1 MANND
6 FINSVI
12 DSMADEGAAA
22 PAPAPQQGGFNP
34 VIEAAVEEVGNVY
47 KAREYAAALQSLSS
61 DPDKYA
67 EYMKLGDKTGFD
79 PAFVGRNYEAISRDA
94 ALDDITKLIGYNQK
108 LGQWY
113 VEGDNPNAIKVDEL
127 RHLSGL
133 SWLGASAVQSFKS
146 GRNTTALADLRFKDL
161 MGTATGEEM
170 SEITRLNENREPRTY
185 GADTSFQRGWSGA
198 FQQIPIMAETA
209 VGSIVGAAAGGAAGA
224 GTALVAGQL
233 GPQVAV
239 PEELITVPG
248 AAAWGARAGWITGGV
263 YSSFRQQ
270 TGLAFDEFVQ
280 LKDETGQP
288 LDRDV
293 ARIAALAAGGVGAG
307 LEFVGFQSMAKIVP
321 GMDKVMGSLSSEG
334 VKAALMRPTI
344 RAAFKNF
351 AMNVGKSMTTE
362 TITEVAQEA
371 MTMLAGELAKEASG
385 QAFAPMSL
393 GDAHERISE
402 TFVQTLETM
411 AVMGPFLSS
420 TRFGSDISRAKQAT
434 RNQAVISQIIDSAKR
449 DELLARLPEKSQA
462 AVKAMAEGGDMEN
475 VFIDP
480 AVVKEYFQDPNDLR
494 EFIDDLDIADE
505 FRDAE
510 VIGRDVQIPIE
521 VYYAKIAATNFGVDT
536 QKHVKFSPEDMSS
549 HVADVFNAAWA
560 ETQSALMDEVQRRER
575 EEYGPKNAV
584 ELIHQDVKSRL
595 MNAGNTPDHSE
606 RIALMYSTFFR
617 VLSKDTGQDAG
628 DLYAKYG
635 LDFRRVMPGD
645 NMRGVDALS
654 FALEK
659 IRRGHVPAMAK
670 ALQKSKGPSM
680 LDAIKKR
687 GGVIDTGG
695 ELAAMGAN
703 KYIRQAGDQSTG
715 NMFGKGDNKFGAD
728 ETLLSLW
735 EDGYFPEFQERPDL
749 NVLYDAM
756 AEELAGTPRYSVNM
770 DASGDKRMQNLA
782 DIIALSEDLQRLGLD
797 PSTMSDDEIITELDA
812 ITNTDPDTAAL
823 YQRVKSLPSSQSL
836 STPKVPTAEEM
847 ESLSRVEDVPL
858 VDARGTN
865 RLDWEAFDAGEH
877 PGDLIDGFGDM
888 PVVGRRED
896 GEYIV
901 FDGHHR
907 IALAIEAGE
916 TAMPMHVIDVKAY
929 DPANAGRVST
939 PNDFDIEALYREF
952 FQEDGPDGSAFEKW
966 FGDSKVV
973 DEDGKPMMVYHGTGA
988 NIDDDFAFDP
998 KYIGATGA
1006 AEGYGF
1012 YFTTDKATAEGYQ
1025 GRDGGSLTQVYLSIK
1040 KPMPVN
1046 HKGFS
1051 AHQLGKIIDRM
1062 IDAEISLGETDD
1074 YKDTFVSN
1082 YVDTYSVSRATAVR
1096 EVARIV
1102 FDSSDSAID
1111 QIAELGNVSGD
1122 KVATHAA
1129 VLDVTGFDG
1138 IVSDGYGGQG
1148 QAGGTIYVAW
1158 FPEQIKSVNN
1168 VGSYN
1173 QNDPRIMYQG
1183 DEDGPETTKRGSIQF
1198 YDGRTIINTFEH
1210 ANLSTLLH
1218 ETGHFFLEVY
1228 RDAILKDRE
1237 AGPDNVNAGLQER
1250 WAKLAEFL
1258 DIKDEWNIGRDSH
1271 EKFARSFETYLFEGK
1286 APSNEVAGFMARFRS
1301 WLTFVYKT
1309 AKAIGAPINDE
1320 IRAVFDRM
1328 LATDDEIKA
1337 AQFSPNFT
1345 PAFKSEA
1352 DALAA
1357 GMTEAQ
1363 WRDYKEAANNAV
1375 DRTREIMT
1383 ARMLDDV
1390 RQQTTKEYRE
1400 ARKAI
1405 RDQVEARLRNQPIY
1419 QAINYLKGGKI
1430 EGPLA
1435 DLDRMFLD
1443 KEAVEDIMGDG
1454 AVFKLPRSVPPVYRA
1469 KGGVHPDIIAELFG
1483 FKSGHDLLKS
1493 MLSAEPIARAINNE
1507 TDALMKEKFGDLLGD
1522 TVGRIREA
1530 QNAIANDATGELL
1543 NREMEVFMKKGLV
1556 TSRVR
1561 MADAKRIATEAIRSK
1576 PVREAIRVKLYQN
1589 ATLKAAEEAQRAVMA
1604 GKWKDAVAA
1613 KQRQIL
1619 SHYMTQAALQVDKD
1633 TQSAVNYL
1641 NRFAGRSRPKNI
1653 DPEYLDQI
1661 EQLLERFDMR
1671 KAVSLKQAQRRAS
1684 LASWIEAQE
1693 AAGNIVTLPDAVR
1706 RDAFRKPYKEMTV
1719 EDLMTVRDAV
1729 QNIEHL
1735 GRLKSKL
1742 LANKERREYQDA
1754 VDSLTASVAAS
1765 KKRRKMPD
1773 TITPTKKDGF
1783 FSWARSMESTLVKI
1797 EQFFEFMDNGDIN
1810 GPFRRLIWRPIAE
1823 AQQREIDMLADYT
1836 GRIFKTFEKLDKKR
1850 LAERITIEGVDRTFQ
1865 RHNIMAVALNMGS
1878 ESNLDKMLRGEGWN
1892 KNPEILDRIVSHL
1905 NDAEWAAV
1913 QEVWDTIN
1921 SLWPEIKAVQKR
1933 LTGVEPPKVES
1944 RKFTTPTGRVLTG
1957 GYYPMMYD
1965 PDRVDASTAEG
1976 KAVIRAAAESD
1987 RRVAANDVVQFE
1999 NVYLRP
2005 ETRHGFTKERAQE
2018 YTMPI
2023 LFSVDGIA
2031 RHINAVI
2038 HDVTHREALID
2049 ANKLLTNPFLRA
2061 EISSRYGKEMYDQ
2074 IVPWLQNIAHD
2085 AYKRDGLGAVE
2096 RFMRG
2101 ARTHATIV
2109 AMGFRISTGIMQ
2121 LSGFGPSL
2129 EVLIP
2134 SGSKG
2139 LGDTARAAKAMA
2151 GAMKDFLVSPMATW
2165 DEIVGKS
2172 TELRSRSQTL
2182 DRDIRQALNDLTG
2195 RTDII
2200 GKAQRFSMYHIGY
2213 MDRVVSAPTWL
2224 AAYRLHLQ
2232 QYPTDEMGAREA
2244 GDRAVRMSQGA
2255 GGAKDLAAVQ
2265 RSNELVKM
2273 LTMFYS
2279 YFSAYYNRQ
2288 KAWGRDAKRAL
2299 ASGEMQEFPALLARQ
2314 IAMTIVPA
2322 VLGDMLVGRGPDDDQ
2337 SWLEWAVKKSI
2348 LYPFSAVPIAR
2359 DMVPV
2364 VFGESFGDYTLSPVE
2379 RTFND
2384 GVVKPLQLIGDIL
2397 DDETEVSGRKA
2408 TRTVLNSAG
2417 LLIGLPTG
2425 QLSTTVNNV
2434 WLGLEQDDFQ
2444 FRDLVLSRPEKR

>member
-6 FINSVI
+6 FINSVV
-12 DSMADEGAAA
+12 DKVVDEGAAA

-34 VIEAAVEEVGNVY
+34 VIEAAAEQVSNVY

-67 EYMKLGDKTGFD
+67 EYMKLGEKTGFD

-161 MGTATGEEM
+161 MGTATGEDM

-209 VGSIVGAAAGGAAGA
+209 VGSVVGAAAGGAAGA

-233 GPQVAV
+233 GPQVAL

-248 AAAWGARAGWITGGV
+248 AAAWGARAGWITGGM

-402 TFVQTLETM
+402 KFVQTLETM

-420 TRFGSDISRAKQAT
+420 TRFGSDISRARQAT

-449 DELLARLPEKSQA
+449 DELLARLPDKAQA

-480 AVVKEYFQDPNDLR
+480 AVMKEYFQDPNDLQ

-510 VIGRDVQIPIE
+510 VIGRDVQIPVE

-536 QKHVKFSPEDMSS
+536 QRHVKFSPEDMSS

-575 EEYGPKNAV
+575 EEYGPKDAV
-584 ELIHQDVKSRL
+584 ELVHQDVKSRL

-770 DASGDKRMQNLA
+770 DASGDKRMQSLA

-823 YQRVKSLPSSQSL
+823 YQRVKSLPSSQSI

-877 PGDLIDGFGDM
+877 PGDLISGFGDM

-907 IALAIEAGE
+907 IALALEAGE
-916 TAMPMHVIDVKAY
+916 TSMPMHVIDVKAY
-929 DPANAGRVST
+929 DPANAGRAST
-939 PNDFDIEALYREF
+939 PDNTDLDELMREF
-952 FQEDGPDGSAFEKW
+952 SQE
-966 FGDSKVV
+966 
-973 DEDGKPMMVYHGTGA
+973 
-988 NIDDDFAFDP
+988 
-998 KYIGATGA
+998 
-1006 AEGYGF
+1006 
-1012 YFTTDKATAEGYQ
+1012 Q
-1025 GRDGGSLTQVYLSIK
+1025 Q
-1040 KPMPVN
+1040 
-1046 HKGFS
+1046 
-1051 AHQLGKIIDRM
+1051 
-1062 IDAEISLGETDD
+1062 
-1074 YKDTFVSN
+1074 
-1082 YVDTYSVSRATAVR
+1082 
-1096 EVARIV
+1096 
-1102 FDSSDSAID
+1102 
-1111 QIAELGNVSGD
+1111 
-1122 KVATHAA
+1122 
-1129 VLDVTGFDG
+1129 
-1138 IVSDGYGGQG
+1138 
-1148 QAGGTIYVAW
+1148 
-1158 FPEQIKSVNN
+1158 
-1168 VGSYN
+1168 
-1173 QNDPRIMYQG
+1173 
-1183 DEDGPETTKRGSIQF
+1183 DGPEATKRGSIQF

-1237 AGPDNVNAGLQER
+1237 GGPDNVNAGLQER
-1250 WAKLAEFL
+1250 WAKLVEFL

-1375 DRTREIMT
+1375 DRTRELLT

-1405 RDQVEARLRNQPIY
+1405 RDQVEALLRNQPIY

-1706 RDAFRKPYKEMTV
+1706 RDAFRKSYKEMTV

-1754 VDSLTASVAAS
+1754 IDSLTASVAAS
-1765 KKRRKMPD
+1765 QKRRKTPE

-1783 FSWARSMESTLVKI
+1783 MSWARSMESTLVKI

-1865 RHNIMAVALNMGS
+1865 RHNILAVALNMGS

-1892 KNPEILDRIVSHL
+1892 KNPEILDRVVSHL

-2109 AMGFRISTGIMQ
+2109 AMGFRISNGIMQ

-2151 GAMKDFLVSPMATW
+2151 GAMKDFLVSPMKTW

-2195 RTDII
+2195 RTNII

-2322 VLGDMLVGRGPDDDQ
+2322 VLGEMLVGRGPDDDQ
-2337 SWLEWAVKKSI
+2337 SWLAWAVKKSF
-2348 LYPFSAVPIAR
+2348 LYPFSAVPMAR
-2359 DMVPV
+2359 DIIPV

-2384 GVVKPLQLIGDIL
+2384 GVIKPLQLIGDIL